1 MLILLSKFE
10 KAKKTTLLL
19 IKFLILGFF
28 SCFIIIIIL
37 TAYYQELIKVYYPGS
52 LAPIYQELTLIEFF
66 WMVFFLISFI
76 FINTIIWYYIS
87 YDLIKKVV
95 LTQKGDQK
103 FNNGEIICFKC
114 QTHIPSKNSTKNSS
128 RLTPL
133 KIFNIKGY
141 FCEKCYKHF
150 FMISLGTII
159 LVPIIYFLYI
169 PFTILFLYLLNFSFI
184 PESLNYLIQISNLA
198 FFFQPVI
205 IFSIFILIIYA
216 IYRISK
222 ISKLY
227 DIKNQKF
234 II

>member
-37 TAYYQELIKVYYPGS
+37 TSYYQELIKVYYPGS

-95 LTQKGDQK
+95 ITQKGDQK
-103 FNNGEIICFKC
+103 FNNDEIICFKC
-114 QTHIPSKNSTKNSS
+114 QTHIPSKKLTKNSS

-141 FCEKCYKHF
+141 FCEKCYKHY

-169 PFTILFLYLLNFSFI
+169 PFTVLFLYLLNFSFI